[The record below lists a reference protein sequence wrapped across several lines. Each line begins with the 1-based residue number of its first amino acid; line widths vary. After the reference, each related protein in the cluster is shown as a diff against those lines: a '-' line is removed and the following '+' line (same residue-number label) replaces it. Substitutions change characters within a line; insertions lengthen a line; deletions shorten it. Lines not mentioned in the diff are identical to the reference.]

1 MDQMYQ
7 VTLREKQ
14 NKLKDYMRDC
24 EMMLG
29 TEKLCE
35 DNIQKLSNLLK
46 TLDQVH
52 KAIDAIQVGYTI
64 IPDEKCL
71 EEPDRNVLL
80 PDADTEPLLPILTP
94 TNKNVRQRALFLNF

>member
-1 MDQMYQ
+1 MDQIYQ

-64 IPDEKCL
+64 IPDDKFFK
-71 EEPDRNVLL
+71 DAKFTIFGIFKGL
-80 PDADTEPLLPILTP
+80 PTSTQETLKGHLGSI
-94 TNKNVRQRALFLNF
+94 KNIEHLG